1 MSGPACRMKP
11 YDSQDYEICI
21 ELTRDMLQE
30 LNAQFHTLADGDDVI
45 ELYIM
50 HNLLIS
56 KRSCDEQRV
65 VIGMSSLPKQFV
77 HLR

>member
-1 MSGPACRMKP
+1 MKP